1 VFLQGLCHCGCGSRG
16 NWAGLGNAS
25 PDKDV
30 RRARVMHGAR
40 SMQSHAGL
48 FAVPRRIAL
57 EWLDHPAAS
66 GEAKA
71 NANGTRGSRVPLQ

>member
-1 VFLQGLCHCGCGSRG
+1 MR
-16 NWAGLGNAS
+16 
-25 PDKDV
+25 
-30 RRARVMHGAR
+30 GAR

-48 FAVPRRIAL
+48 FAVHRRIAL

-66 GEAKA
+66 DDAKA